1 MDDVIVSGSVGL
13 NFSRL
18 SNRTVI
24 LVKRKEVA
32 GLLITVIGVIYAV

>member
-1 MDDVIVSGSVGL
+1 MDDVIVSGSVDL
-13 NFSRL
+13 KFSRL

-32 GLLITVIGVIYAV
+32 GLLITVIGVICAV